1 MGIIARTV
9 ETSTF
14 ALDIRSLMDNLPAPL
29 ILGPADQPHVAPPYR
44 SLLER
49 TSEVLE
55 NLAASGDAR
64 YSDAAF
70 AARHQAAA
78 PAARR
83 SPESTEG
90 NLLQA
95 SA

>member
-14 ALDIRSLMDNLPAPL
+14 ALGIRTLMDNLPAPL

-49 TSEVLE
+49 TSEVIA
-55 NLAASGDAR
+55 NLAASGEAQ
-64 YSDAAF
+64 YSDEAF
-70 AARHQAAA
+70 AARNRQAAQA
-78 PAARR
+78 DSQP
-83 SPESTEG
+83 PESTEG
-90 NLLQA
+90 TLVHTRV
-95 SA
+95 